1 MNDQRS
7 QSISDEDLSGSFILS
22 WRQLYKFVENDDAE
36 QAMVSAQT
44 LQTAFDR
51 LLQSADPVA
60 PYQVRSSLT
69 EIHRLLRILNR
80 DLMFWQGAK
89 QTRAGRGTQVLAT
102 LQSIEGFYQVLV
114 SDPPKKGGG
123 QSDHPLF

>member
-44 LQTAFDR
+44 LQTTFDR

-102 LQSIEGFYQVLV
+102 LQSIEGFYQVLI
-114 SDPPKKGGG
+114 SDPP
-123 QSDHPLF
+123 

>member
-7 QSISDEDLSGSFILS
+7 QNTGDEDLSEGFILFLQ
-22 WRQLYKFVENDDAE
+22 QLSKSVESDDSE
-36 QAMVSAQT
+36 GAMVSAKT
-44 LQTAFDR
+44 LQASFAQ

-114 SDPPKKGGG
+114 SAKMGK
-123 QSDHPLF
+123 SV